1 MAEPTIQLGGGNWAG
16 KSDNLLGYYKE
27 GERFYKQDFTFSR
40 STTGTYTDS
49 EGYIQEMPYNLLQ
62 YSEDFSQWSLNT
74 SGISSIE
81 ANYAASPEGLQNAY
95 KVNFIV
101 QSDSDLSLSRIHTIT
116 GGSTYVYSIYIK
128 GEGTNIGKDVVIKS
142 KRQGGGDSAGTTT
155 TQTLTNEWKRINFTT
170 TYAANNINGRLLISS
185 NDATSCLIYGAQA
198 EEGTSAKT
206 YFPTTTRL
214 NMPRVDYLNNSNG
227 SLILEPQRANL
238 FTDSEGTGN
247 FSTFGRANCTYS
259 SGSGFNSFQSSCS
272 VDVSVF
278 SNSKPNSVLIYN
290 AVSGDTNLFSF
301 FIKKKSGFYAKI
313 TNGNATNS
321 FTIDLDLS
329 DGSVIN
335 TTGTAIGNTNI
346 IQLSDNCFRVEFLTS
361 ANSTTSAGLINV
373 RFYDNSSFADWS
385 NTDDDLSFFISGLQL
400 ESNESYATSYIPT
413 SGSSVTRNADVCTD
427 GGDASRFNDN
437 EGVLYAEIAALEETS
452 SSSKYISISDE
463 TYNNRLS
470 ILFSSGAT
478 NQIRAFLRVGGTPQV
493 DFNGSV
499 TDVTDYNKVAF
510 KYKANDF
517 ALWINGVEVA
527 TDTSGSVFSADTLTK
542 LSFSEINTTS
552 GKFEGKVKDLKVYN
566 TALTDSELQALTTL

>member
-16 KSDNLLGYYKE
+16 KTDNLLGYYKE

-49 EGYIQEMPYNLLQ
+49 EGYIQEMPYNLLT

-74 SGISSIE
+74 SGILSIE

-214 NMPRVDYLNNSNG
+214 NMPRVSYLNNSNG
-227 SLILEPQRANL
+227 SLILEPQRTNL
-238 FTDSEGTGN
+238 I
-247 FSTFGRANCTYS
+247 TYS
-259 SGSGFNSFQSSCS
+259 SDFTQWGNARTTDTANQITSPDGLNNGTLLQQQSGQTNAGSIYFSVSLSSGTYAQSI
-272 VDVSVF
+272 F
-278 SNSKPNSVLIYN
+278 
-290 AVSGDTNLFSF
+290 A
-301 FIKKKSGFYAKI
+301 KKKDKDFIVCYSANAERTYFNLSNGTIGTIASGNTAKI
-313 TNGNATNS
+313 EDYGNGWYRC
-321 FTIDLDLS
+321 TITYTITSGGVVAFYLS
-329 DGSVIN
+329 DS
-335 TTGTAIGNTNI
+335 
-346 IQLSDNCFRVEFLTS
+346 
-361 ANSTTSAGLINV
+361 
-373 RFYDNSSFADWS
+373 DNSSVV
-385 NTDDDLSFFISGLQL
+385 TDSGGVYIYGAQI
-400 ESNESYATSYIPT
+400 EAGSYPTTLINT
-413 SGSSVTRNADVCTD
+413 SGSSVTRNADVCNN

-437 EGVLYAEIAALEETS
+437 EGVLFFEGSALSDGTNQRWIAIGSGSNANRVSIHFNATNRISCSVRGS
-452 SSSKYISISDE
+452 SSAIYDANFNIGSQ
-463 TYNNRLS
+463 TNNTKAA
-470 ILFSSGAT
+470 I
-478 NQIRAFLRVGGTPQV
+478 
-493 DFNGSV
+493 
-499 TDVTDYNKVAF
+499 
-510 KYKANDF
+510 KYKDSDYAF
-517 ALWINGVEVA
+517 FVNGVKV
-527 TDTSGSVFSADTLTK
+527 DSQQSGSLSFNASLSELSFDSADDG
-542 LSFSEINTTS
+542 SPFY
-552 GKFEGKVKDLKVYN
+552 G
-566 TALTDSELQALTTL
+566 